1 MKMEK
6 IDINV
11 FLNEFETMLYIP
23 IHLFLHHDGQKQ
35 ENQVLNLVHNVWFD
49 QYLVELKI
57 ELFK

>member
-49 QYLVELKI
+49 Q
-57 ELFK
+57 